1 MKNRKVYEFVYDSIV
16 IGDGFAGLS
25 AGIFL
30 ARYLRSALI
39 IGDEKGRWNTNEINE
54 NYPGFPG
61 GISAKS
67 LRYLMLKQALQ
78 FGVAYQEDK
87 VENIAKKGKLFVV
100 TSAKN
105 LYKSK
110 SLILATGVEDKFPRF
125 PHWQEYV
132 GRSLFWCITCDGHK
146 TINKKVLV
154 VGQDN
159 EAVCDCLQFK
169 NLSNM
174 LTFVTNAVG
183 SNISQF
189 WIKRLQDARI
199 PFYNEV
205 IAREI
210 GRDGMFEKVILQ
222 SGKEIIFDYMFS
234 EQGMKPKNRLAK
246 ILKVALT
253 DDGYIIV
260 DEHQKTNISFVYAA
274 GDITKPFEQQITA
287 AVHEGSTAAVTANYD
302 LYAPWQKM

>member
-1 MKNRKVYEFVYDSIV
+1 MGTTVYDSIV

-54 NYPGFPG
+54 NYPGFPY
-61 GISAKS
+61 GISARN
-67 LRYLMLKQALQ
+67 LRDLMLEQALR
-78 FGVAYQEDK
+78 FGAEFESAEISD
-87 VENIAKKGKLFVV
+87 IKKGKELF
-100 TSAKN
+100 TASSKKKKYNA
-105 LYKSK
+105 K
-110 SLILATGVEDKFPRF
+110 SLVFATGVVDNFPKFPN
-125 PHWQEYV
+125 WQEYV

-154 VGQDN
+154 IGQDD

-169 NLSNM
+169 NFTNM
-174 LTFVTNAVG
+174 LTFVTNADQ
-183 SNISQF
+183 SNISPL
-189 WIKRLQDARI
+189 WLKRLKDANI

-205 IAREI
+205 IVSEI
-210 GRDGMFEKVILQ
+210 GKEGLFEKVILQ
-222 SGKEIIFDYMFS
+222 SGKEIYFDYMFC
-234 EQGMKPKNRLAK
+234 EQGMEPKNKLAK
-246 ILKVALT
+246 MLKVTLT
-253 DDGYIIV
+253 DDGYIKT
-260 DEHQKTNISFVYAA
+260 DSEQRTNIPFVYAA